1 MIQIEKSCVAMY
13 GQRSRD
19 QETFKKPMSLISA
32 TESLLADFC
41 ARPTL
46 RAGSLII
53 TVFGDAIAPRGGTV
67 WIGSL
72 IRVLADFGVN
82 ERLVRTSVFRLTRDD
97 WLVADQVGRRSY
109 YSLSANGAERFAQA
123 TDRIY
128 GDPRQSWSGDW
139 CLVLLADLDVA
150 QKESMRKELG
160 WLGFGAISTNVLA
173 HPTPD
178 MEDMEAIL
186 KRSGLDHQLVVMQGR
201 PLGKKQDDAM
211 RALVHKS
218 WNLDEID
225 HRYSSFVARFQDVL
239 RTLKKNSK
247 LNPRTAFQMRTL
259 LIQEYRR
266 ILLRDPL
273 LPAEMLPPAWNGTAA
288 YELCRD
294 LYSLVYEK
302 ADQFMSTEFQTADGA
317 LPPPGP
323 EFYQRFN
330 GLPGH

>member
-1 MIQIEKSCVAMY
+1 
-13 GQRSRD
+13 
-19 QETFKKPMSLISA
+19 MSLETA
-32 TESLLADFC
+32 TENLVATFR

-72 IRVLADFGVN
+72 IHALADFGVN

-97 WLVADQVGRRSY
+97 WLEVEQVGRRSY
-109 YSLSANGAERFAQA
+109 YSLSDQGAEKFEQA
-123 TDRIY
+123 TVRIY
-128 GDPRQSWSGDW
+128 GDPRQTWSGDW
-139 CLVLLADLDVA
+139 CLVLLTGLDVA
-150 QKESMRKELG
+150 QKETVRKELG

-178 MEDMEAIL
+178 LAEMEATL
-186 KRSGLDHQLVVMQGR
+186 KRSGIDRQLVVMQGR
-201 PLGKKQDDAM
+201 TLGEKQDDAM

-225 HRYSSFVARFQDVL
+225 RRYKSFVAQFRPVL
-239 RTLKKNSK
+239 KAASQGRK
-247 LNPRTAFQMRTL
+247 LDQRIAFQLRTL

-273 LPAEMLPPAWNGTAA
+273 LPADMLPAAWHGTEA
-288 YELCRD
+288 YQLCRE
-294 LYSLVYEK
+294 LYGLVFEA
-302 ADQFMSTEFQTADGA
+302 ADQYISAEFETVDGK
-317 LPPPGP
+317 LPQAEP
-323 EFYQRFN
+323 EFYERFG
-330 GLPGH
+330 GLGS